1 VIRWARGG
9 EAAVTALDGDRIAV
23 LSTTPSAPG
32 SRPEGAL
39 VRHDGGH
46 PQTPSHDG
54 GHPQTLGHDGGHP
67 QTPGGSALRI
77 KVARCRRQGDRFLIE
92 GRLLDAT
99 RETRAEIQ
107 RLLER
112 PSG

>member
-9 EAAVTALDGDRIAV
+9 EATVTALDGDRIAV

-32 SRPEGAL
+32 SRPDGTLASGA
-39 VRHDGGH
+39 
-46 PQTPSHDG
+46 
-54 GHPQTLGHDGGHP
+54 
-67 QTPGGSALRI
+67 ALRL

-99 RETRAEIQ
+99 RETRADLQ
-107 RLLER
+107 RLLDP
-112 PSG
+112 PS

>member
-9 EAAVTALDGDRIAV
+9 EAAVTALEGDRIAV

-39 VRHDGGH
+39 A
-46 PQTPSHDG
+46 S
-54 GHPQTLGHDGGHP
+54 
-67 QTPGGSALRI
+67 GSALRI
-77 KVARCRRQGDRFLIE
+77 KVARCRRHGDRFLVE

-107 RLLER
+107 RLLEL